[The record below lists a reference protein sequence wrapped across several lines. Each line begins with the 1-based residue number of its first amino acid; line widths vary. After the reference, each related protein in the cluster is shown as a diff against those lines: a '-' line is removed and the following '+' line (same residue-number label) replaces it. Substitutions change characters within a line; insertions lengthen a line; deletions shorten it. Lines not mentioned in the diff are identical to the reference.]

1 VASDSFTQ
9 QPIDTAIA
17 EPHRP
22 PAPPAHGQT
31 PGYRTVIEPP
41 RRWPTLCMAD
51 LWRYRDLLSLLV
63 WREIIA
69 KYRQSVVGIGW
80 VLIKPLTSMVIFTL
94 IFGRVAKLPSDGI
107 PYPIFTFA
115 ALLPWMYFAQS
126 LGTASSSVVGGG
138 GILTKVY
145 FPRLVLPLTGV
156 IAGLVDFGV
165 QLVVLMGMMAWYRI
179 TPTWGVLL
187 VPAFVLLAAATA
199 LSVGLWLTALNVK
212 YRDVGHAVPFFTQA
226 WMWLTPIVYSSS
238 MIPERW
244 RPIYGL
250 NPMVGVVEGFRWA
263 MLGKAAPDWTMMAV
277 SLSVVTVI
285 LLSGLYFFRKMETT
299 FADII

>member
-1 VASDSFTQ
+1 MSSDSLAQ

-17 EPHRP
+17 EPDRLQTL
-22 PAPPAHGQT
+22 PAHGKA
-31 PGYRTVIEPP
+31 PSYRTVIEPP
-41 RRWPTLCMAD
+41 GRWPTLSMAD
-51 LWRYRDLLSLLV
+51 LWQYRDLLSLLV

-115 ALLPWMYFAQS
+115 ALLPWMYFSQS
-126 LGTASSSVVGGG
+126 LGSASNSIVGGG

-145 FPRLVLPLTGV
+145 FPRLILPLTGV

-165 QLVVLMGMMAWYRI
+165 QLVVLMGMMAWYRVV
-179 TPTWGVLL
+179 PTWGVLL
-187 VPAFVLLAAATA
+187 VPVFVLLAAATA

-250 NPMVGVVEGFRWA
+250 NPMVGVIEGFRWA

-277 SLSVVTVI
+277 SLTVVTLI